1 MSSTAMAVNDYISI
15 VMSIPGIDDTVTQ
28 ALDLCF
34 EAFIQF
40 ILQLNLQKLMNNST
54 IKPIFIGVMRI
65 ELKRR

>member
-1 MSSTAMAVNDYISI
+1 MAVNDYISI

-34 EAFIQF
+34 EAFIRF
-40 ILQLNLQKLMNNST
+40 ILQLNLQTLMNNQT

-65 ELKRR
+65 ELKRG

>member
-1 MSSTAMAVNDYISI
+1 MAVNDYISI
-15 VMSIPGIDDTVTQ
+15 VMSIPGIDDAVTQ

-34 EAFIQF
+34 EAFIRF
-40 ILQLNLQKLMNNST
+40 ILQLNLQTLMNNQT

>member
-1 MSSTAMAVNDYISI
+1 MAVNDYISI